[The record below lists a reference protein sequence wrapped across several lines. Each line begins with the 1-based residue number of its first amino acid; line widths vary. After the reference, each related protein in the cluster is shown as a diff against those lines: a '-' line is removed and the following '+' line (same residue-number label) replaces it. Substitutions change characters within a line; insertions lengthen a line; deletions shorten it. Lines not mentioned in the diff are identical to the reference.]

1 MDNQISRRFR
11 AGFIAA
17 SLSAA
22 LMLGGLAIN
31 ASAQQGQDRHDAAN
45 PGQASPAQTMPGDD
59 NAQSPAA
66 VPQTAPDQDNGVRP
80 APNKDREMQANPADR
95 DRDQANPADRD
106 KDKDK
111 DRANSGSEASENSKA
126 GRNEMRREVKEFDT
140 FLDSHPEVAKDLRQ
154 DPNKIND
161 ESYVSQ
167 HPELNKWLKEH
178 TNIQKEI
185 RENPSAFM
193 NRENNYEKSES
204 PKH

>member
-1 MDNQISRRFR
+1 MDNQISRRLR
-11 AGFIAA
+11 AGLIAT

-22 LMLGGLAIN
+22 LMVGGMAIS
-31 ASAQQGQDRHDAAN
+31 ASAQQGQERHDATSPA
-45 PGQASPAQTMPGDD
+45 QASPAQTMPGDN

-66 VPQTAPDQDNGVRP
+66 VPQSAPDQDNGVRP
-80 APNKDREMQANPADR
+80 APDKDRDM
-95 DRDQANPADRD
+95 QANPADRD

-111 DRANSGSEASENSKA
+111 DRANSRSEASENSKV
-126 GRNEMRREVKEFDT
+126 GQKEMKREVKEFDS
-140 FLDSHPEVAKDLRQ
+140 FLDSHPEVAKELRQ
-154 DPNKIND
+154 DPNKVND

-178 TNIQKEI
+178 SNIREEI